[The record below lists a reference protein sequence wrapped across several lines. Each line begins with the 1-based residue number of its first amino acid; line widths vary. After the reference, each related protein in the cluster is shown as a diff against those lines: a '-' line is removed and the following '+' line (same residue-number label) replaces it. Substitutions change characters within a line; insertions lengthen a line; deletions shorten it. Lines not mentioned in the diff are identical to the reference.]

1 MGGRRAW
8 REQAWRRRAG
18 RGRARR
24 RRRRRWWWNRGG
36 WWARRWRAGRRGT
49 RWRRARWRRA
59 WRGRPRWWRARRR
72 WRAGRRRAGRRQ
84 ARRGR
89 IRRWA
94 WGRAKW
100 QGRRWRAWWRAWDF
114 GAHVEGES
122 VPEKRVGARVGGFEC
137 PAPGDTT
144 RSQHH
149 ASCAAAAFI
158 PETTG
163 AGACSQGRGQR
174 ELLLP
179 HAPSGEY
186 ELLDSRARLCTRP
199 GAQSCPALVAWQGG
213 GQGSRFSR
221 E

>member
-72 WRAGRRRAGRRQ
+72 WRAGRRQ

-94 WGRAKW
+94 WGQAKW